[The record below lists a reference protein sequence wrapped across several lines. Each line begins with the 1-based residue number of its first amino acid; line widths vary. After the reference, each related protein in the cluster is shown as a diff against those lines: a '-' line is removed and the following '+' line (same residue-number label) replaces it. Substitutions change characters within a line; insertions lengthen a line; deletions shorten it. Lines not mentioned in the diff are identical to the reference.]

1 MNKSIQKN
9 LLQNIIEFGLSFRNE
24 RQHPIHVCQLC
35 CRLFDGLQNLHHM
48 GNTERIWLQAAAL
61 LHDIGKSI
69 CGRDHNKKSRDIII
83 KSANLPFDKK
93 DRILI
98 GLIARYHRGV
108 LPSRSHKY
116 FGKLDSESRY
126 YVRKLAALLR
136 FADGLD
142 KNHRS
147 SVTDISCKITEDNII
162 ICPEITGAFNP
173 RQAIARADLLEEVF
187 GRRIVILEQLEP
199 LFLSSEF
206 ELRDNLDFTDWQF

>member
-1 MNKSIQKN
+1 MKKSTHKN
-9 LLQNIIEFGLSFRNE
+9 LLQNIIEFGLSFRDE
-24 RQHPIHVCQLC
+24 RRHPIQVWRLC
-35 CRLFDGLQNLHHM
+35 CKLFDGLQGLHHM

-69 CGRDHNKKSRDIII
+69 CGKDHNKESRDIII

-93 DRILI
+93 ERIII

-108 LPSRSHKY
+108 LPNRSHKY

-147 SVTDISCKITEDNII
+147 SVTDISCQITEDNII

-173 RQAIARADLLEEVF
+173 QQAIARADLLDDVF
-187 GRRIVILEQLEP
+187 DRRIVILEQLEP
-199 LFLSSEF
+199 LFLSTEF
-206 ELRDNLDFTDWQF
+206 ELGDDLDYTDFQY